1 MTDSNFSVILS
12 MVVPPVIAFLMKEV
26 HLSEKEAITAFYES
40 KVYEALAQEEL
51 KVWHYGPATLC
62 EMFKEEQ
69 ATGAFEWPEE
79 AC

>member
-1 MTDSNFSVILS
+1 MGILASIYALLGIGGTAYCAGSGIKNLFKRELSNDEFI
-12 MVVPPVIAFLMKEV
+12 
-26 HLSEKEAITAFYES
+26 
-40 KVYEALAQEEL
+40 
-51 KVWHYGPATLC
+51 